1 MVDLRFPNQ
10 DLRNKDYKDVAA
22 GDETH
27 RYGDYVPFVAADE
40 EELTVGDLF
49 ALNTD
54 GEAVAFERDSD
65 DHLAGVVYSNTNDET
80 GITHQPSDDAV
91 VEGGEAFTGKVQ
103 GTVVASNEDSNGD
116 EVYSDT
122 ADSEADVGER
132 GPAGEL
138 PLETDEDEEFVHL
151 LLP

>member
-27 RYGDYVPFVAADE
+27 RYGDYIPREAA

-49 ALNTD
+49 ALDED
-54 GEAVAFERDSD
+54 GHAVAYDPTTND
-65 DHLAGVVYSNTNDET
+65 LAGVVYTNENTDT
-80 GITHQPSDDAV
+80 GITHQPEDDAV
-91 VEGGEAFTGKVQ
+91 VEADELFTGKVQ
-103 GTVVASNEDSNGD
+103 GTVVAHDPDGHI
-116 EVYSDT
+116 T
-122 ADSEADVGER
+122 VGER
-132 GPAGEL
+132 NEDNALGLDRGGE
-138 PLETDEDEEFVHL
+138 DDEFVHL